1 MKVLKVTVS
10 DSNGS
15 FEETWKYIP
24 EGIVT
29 QEQLDS
35 YAKEAVIGFNKVEK
49 VTRGADANLRTFVSA
64 RFDDDGLPD
73 EEESDLDDDDWED
86 DCEEEDEDD
95 CEEED
100 EDDCEEDEDEEDN
113 NYDDSKNY

>member
-1 MKVLKVTVS
+1 MRILKVTVS
-10 DSNGS
+10 DSDGP

-35 YAKEAVIGFNKVEK
+35 YAKETVVEFNRVEK

-64 RFDDDGLPD
+64 KFDDDGLPD
-73 EEESDLDDDDWED
+73 EEESDLEDDDDDDDWED
-86 DCEEEDEDD
+86 DCEED

-100 EDDCEEDEDEEDN
+100 EEDCEEDEDEEDN